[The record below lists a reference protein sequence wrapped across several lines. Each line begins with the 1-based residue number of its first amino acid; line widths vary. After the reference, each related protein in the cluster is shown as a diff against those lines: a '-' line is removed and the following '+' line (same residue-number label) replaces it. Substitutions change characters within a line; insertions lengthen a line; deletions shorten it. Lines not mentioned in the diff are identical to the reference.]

1 MHLSDIFV
9 PTAANV
15 GVLSMVVYFFMLVA
29 MYAFLANL
37 IFTLT
42 THNSI
47 VPEHRITRVMGAIIA
62 AVAGLS
68 YYFIQDY
75 YRHMLADLSALGTEA
90 ERQELIRTSYNAIG
104 QYRYMDWA
112 VTTPLLLL
120 KMVSMLRVESSKAK
134 GAITALL
141 LADFFMVLTGYIGE
155 QQLDAAG
162 HILVGPKLFWGAVS
176 TVGYLVV
183 PFVLYRLWNRFKD
196 QAKPIERKSFKIIA
210 LSTVTTWGVYPLGYV
225 LSVLDIDMNWIHL
238 SFSVADIINKVGL
251 SVVVYLAG
259 KTLLDERVPKEATQ
273 PAYQIN

>member
-120 KMVSMLRVESSKAK
+120 KMVSMLRVEPAKAK

-162 HILVGPKLFWGAVS
+162 HILLGPKLFWGAVS

-183 PFVLYRLWNRFKD
+183 PFVLYRLWSRFRE

-225 LSVLDIDMNWIHL
+225 LSVLDIDMNWVHL
-238 SFSVADIINKVGL
+238 SFSVADIVNKVGL

-259 KTLLDERVPKEATQ
+259 KTLLDERVPMEATQ

>member
-1 MHLSDIFV
+1 MHLSDIFI

-42 THNSI
+42 THSSI

-120 KMVSMLRVESSKAK
+120 KMVSMLRVEPSKAK

-259 KTLLDERVPKEATQ
+259 KTLLDERVPMEATQ

>member
-1 MHLSDIFV
+1 MHLSGIFV

-68 YYFIQDY
+68 YFFIQDY
-75 YRHMLADLSALGTEA
+75 YRHMLADLSALGSEA
-90 ERQELIRTSYNAIG
+90 EQRELIRTSYNAIG

-120 KMVSMLRVESSKAK
+120 KMVSMLRVEPSKAK

-196 QAKPIERKSFKIIA
+196 QAKPIERKTFRIIA

-225 LSVLDIDMNWIHL
+225 LSVFDINLNWIHL
-238 SFSVADIINKVGL
+238 SFSIADIVNKVGL
-251 SVVVYLAG
+251 SVIVYLAG

>member
-1 MHLSDIFV
+1 MHLSGIFI

-47 VPEHRITRVMGAIIA
+47 VPEHRIKRVMGAIIA

-134 GAITALL
+134 GVITALL

-225 LSVLDIDMNWIHL
+225 LSVLDTDMNWIHL